1 VSGTPGG
8 RWSGTAA
15 AYSRGIVG
23 STSRIE
29 VHRSQRSNWLRA
41 AVLGANDGILST
53 ASLVLGVA
61 ASGATTAAI
70 VTAGVAG
77 LVAGALSMAAGEYV
91 SVSSQRD
98 AERADMRLEEREL
111 RQDPEGELRELA
123 TIYERRGLPPALAG
137 EVASTLSTHDALEA
151 HARDELGLDAQ
162 RLARPFQ
169 AAWTSAVSFASGA
182 ALPLAAVGVIPEP
195 ARAAGTVAVALIAL
209 GSLGGLGARLGGA
222 PPGPAT
228 VRVVAWGAVAMAVT
242 AAIGALVGTVV

>member
-1 VSGTPGG
+1 V
-8 RWSGTAA
+8 
-15 AYSRGIVG
+15 
-23 STSRIE
+23 

-61 ASGATTAAI
+61 ASGAATAAI

-111 RQDPEGELRELA
+111 RRDPEGELHELA
-123 TIYERRGLPPALAG
+123 TIYERRGLPPALASQ
-137 EVASTLSTHDALEA
+137 VASTLSARDALGA

-169 AAWTSAVSFASGA
+169 AAWTSAVSFATGA
-182 ALPLAAVGVIPEP
+182 ALPLAAVALIPEST
-195 ARAAGTVAVALIAL
+195 RAAGTVAVTVL
-209 GSLGGLGARLGGA
+209 GLAVLGGLGARLGGA
-222 PPGPAT
+222 PRGPAT

-242 AAIGALVGTVV
+242 AGIGAFVGTIV